1 MFGYRLLSKQVENVD
16 QSELSAG
23 TTDPPGRCIS
33 IVDDDASIR
42 DALKSL
48 MRAVRLNVQAFAS
61 AEDFLGS
68 EHSCDTA
75 CLILDVSL
83 PGMSG
88 FDLQDRLKRERPEIP
103 IVFITAHSD
112 DASRDR
118 ALKNGAI
125 DFLSKPVR
133 SDPLFRAIHTAMNR
147 Q

>member
-1 MFGYRLLSKQVENVD
+1 VD
-16 QSELSAG
+16 QQ
-23 TTDPPGRCIS
+23 RCIS

-68 EHSCDTA
+68 EHSCNTA

-88 FDLQDRLKRERPEIP
+88 FDLQDRLKREHPDIP
-103 IVFITAHSD
+103 VVFITAHSD

-118 ALKNGAI
+118 ALMNGAI

-133 SDPLFRAIHTAMNR
+133 SDPLFKAIRAAIHHD
-147 Q
+147 